1 MLWLYLFDSINSVTV
16 LKDLAQ
22 EKFDSA
28 LDIILNAKSRF
39 ASFELQF
46 RTKQALR

>member
-28 LDIILNAKSRF
+28 LDIILNAK
-39 ASFELQF
+39 F
-46 RTKQALR
+46 RTTV